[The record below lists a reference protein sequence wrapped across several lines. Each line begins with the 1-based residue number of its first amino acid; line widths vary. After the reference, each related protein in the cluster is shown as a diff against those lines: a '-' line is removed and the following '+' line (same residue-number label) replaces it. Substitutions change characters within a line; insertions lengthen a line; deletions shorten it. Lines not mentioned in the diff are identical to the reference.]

1 MFAGVCAGVSGRASE
16 CAGFWGL
23 VGLAVAG
30 FAGAGESTTRM
41 FCVGLVVAGFAGVA
55 AGFACAAGSTT
66 EELPV
71 GNVVAGFADVVADI
85 AGVGEPRRAC
95 SLLFFLLR
103 FVYQV

>member
-1 MFAGVCAGVSGRASE
+1 MLAGVCAGVSGRASE

-41 FCVGLVVAGFAGVA
+41 FCVGLVVAGFAGV
-55 AGFACAAGSTT
+55 
-66 EELPV
+66 
-71 GNVVAGFADVVADI
+71 VAGFADVVDI

-95 SLLFFLLR
+95 SFF
-103 FVYQV
+103 FSF